1 MNKDYILKEDEI
13 LEIKSD
19 RLFHDLWNEHEMDT
33 IEWTVMQ
40 ILNCSY
46 EDIHGKVRVGNIR
59 LTNLSKDDKQKY
71 VDLVVYYK
79 ETITV
84 IELNNN
90 ASTNYLRN
98 VLYTLNTVNNSFI
111 EGDGYTD
118 KRVRGILVNLNWFKN
133 DQYKDKIKSKEE
145 IIYGYPINGE
155 EDKDYLL
162 KIINI
167 NLDYFSKL
175 LYNKTKESDI
185 LWKLFTI
192 NKKSDLE
199 KIVSKEKMLSN
210 YENKIKRLSQ
220 DKEYCKMVWDERIER
235 NLRAQQEY
243 FDGKQEG
250 LKEGKEKGII
260 EGKKEGIIEGILKN
274 KKDMVI
280 NLNNNGVS
288 IDIISKSTG
297 LSKEEIQKII
307 KSN

>member
-250 LKEGKEKGII
+250 LKEGKE
-260 EGKKEGIIEGILKN
+260 EGIIEGILKN

-280 NLNNNGVS
+280 NFNNNGVS

-297 LSKEEIQKII
+297 LSIDEVNDII
-307 KSN
+307 KSNK

>member
-1 MNKDYILKEDEI
+1 MNRDEYVLGENEL

-46 EDIHGKVRVGNIR
+46 EDIHGKVKVGNIR
-59 LTNLSKDDKQKY
+59 LTNLSKEDKQKY

-90 ASTNYLRN
+90 ASTNYVRN
-98 VLYTLNTVNNSFI
+98 VLYTLNAISNSFI
-111 EGDGYTD
+111 EGEEYTD
-118 KRVRGILVNLNWFKN
+118 KRVRGILVNLNWYKN
-133 DQYKDKIKSKEE
+133 KENKERIKGKEE
-145 IIYGYPINGE
+145 IIYGYPVTGNE
-155 EDKDYLL
+155 NKDYLL

-175 LYNKTKESDI
+175 LYNKTNRSDI
-185 LWKLFTI
+185 LWKLFTV
-192 NKKSDLE
+192 NKKTDLE
-199 KIVSKEKMLSN
+199 EIVSKEKMLMN
-210 YENKIKRLSQ
+210 YRDKIKRLSQ

-235 NLRAQQEY
+235 NLRAQQEF

-250 LKEGKEKGII
+250 LKEGLIKGKELGII
-260 EGKKEGIIEGILKN
+260 EN
-274 KKDMVI
+274 KKSMVI
-280 NLNNNGVS
+280 SLNNNGV
-288 IDIISKSTG
+288 
-297 LSKEEIQKII
+297 
-307 KSN
+307 

>member
-1 MNKDYILKEDEI
+1 MNKDYILGEDEI

-40 ILNCSY
+40 ILNCNY
-46 EDIHGKVRVGNIR
+46 EDIHGKVKVGNIR

-90 ASTNYLRN
+90 ASTNYVRN
-98 VLYTLNTVNNSFI
+98 VLYTLNAINNSFI
-111 EGDGYTD
+111 EGEEYTD
-118 KRVRGILVNLNWFKN
+118 KRVRGILVNLNWYKN
-133 DQYKDKIKSKEE
+133 KDNQDNIKGKEE
-145 IIYGYPINGE
+145 ILYGYPIINE
-155 EDKDYLL
+155 ENKDYLL

-192 NKKSDLE
+192 NKKSELE
-199 KIVSKEKMLSN
+199 KIATREKLLSN

-235 NLRAQQEY
+235 NLKAQQEFY
-243 FDGKQEG
+243 DGK
-250 LKEGKEKGII
+250 KEGII
-260 EGKKEGIIEGILKN
+260 EGKKEGLELGKINAQKEF
-274 KKDMVI
+274 VI
-280 NLNNNGVS
+280 NLYQKKLS
-288 IDIISKSTG
+288 LEMISDYTNIPIEKV
-297 LSKEEIQKII
+297 EEII
-307 KSN
+307 KNNT

>member
-1 MNKDYILKEDEI
+1 MNKDYILGEDEI

-40 ILNCSY
+40 ILNCNY
-46 EDIHGKVRVGNIR
+46 EDIHGKVKVGNIR

-90 ASTNYLRN
+90 ASTNYVRN
-98 VLYTLNTVNNSFI
+98 VLYTLNVINNSFI
-111 EGDGYTD
+111 EGDEYTD
-118 KRVRGILVNLNWFKN
+118 KRVRGILVNLNWYKN
-133 DQYKDKIKSKEE
+133 KDNRESIKGKEE
-145 IIYGYPINGE
+145 ILYGYPIINE
-155 EDKDYLL
+155 ENKDYLL

-192 NKKSDLE
+192 NKKSELE
-199 KIVSKEKMLSN
+199 KIVFKEKLLSN

-235 NLRAQQEY
+235 NLKAQQEFY
-243 FDGKQEG
+243 DGKKEG
-250 LKEGKEKGII
+250 LKEGII
-260 EGKKEGIIEGILKN
+260 EGKKEGLELGKINAQKEF
-274 KKDMVI
+274 VI
-280 NLNNNGVS
+280 KFANNGVS
-288 IDIISKSTG
+288 HEIISKSTG
-297 LSKEEIQKII
+297 LSIKEVEEII
-307 KSN
+307 KTNN